1 VAAAVQKGHAK
12 AVAAALGYLERH
24 AAIAR
29 RGHGGH
35 ELVRGNGFIAAVFQ
49 HRTSRAGDPLLHSHG
64 VIANLTCGPDGRWTA
79 LDGRVLYNHGKTAGY
94 LYQAVLRHEVTRELG
109 VAWDRVRNGVADIA
123 GIPRAVVVGFSQRRQ
138 QITRR
143 MAERGERSAKAAQ
156 VEALDTW
163 TSPCGPDT
171 VTMRPGVTVAGG
183 RVDAAV
189 PTPRAVG
196 SRWWSAAGAG
206 CTRQSSGRSRPVP
219 RPGCGSGVGR
229 LVRP

>member
-1 VAAAVQKGHAK
+1 MLAYDLTFRAPKSVSLLYAFGGPRVAAAVQKGHAK

-109 VAWDRVRNGVADIA
+109 VAWDRVRNGVA
-123 GIPRAVVVGFSQRRQ
+123 GGHRRHPRAVVVGFSQRRQ

-143 MAERGERSAKAAQ
+143 VAERGERSAKAAQ
-156 VEALDTW
+156 VEALDTRQAKARQS
-163 TSPCGPDT
+163 TRRPCG
-171 VTMRPGVTVAGG
+171 
-183 RVDAAV
+183 
-189 PTPRAVG
+189 AVG
-196 SRWWSAAGAG
+196 GSALRNSAS
-206 CTRQSSGRSRPVP
+206 TSTT
-219 RPGCGSGVGR
+219 
-229 LVRP
+229 